1 MNGYELRNSF
11 NISWNCFNFKR
22 GKMIVEK
29 FNLKDESFI
38 YVIVN
43 FWFKTGLETS
53 RNYDYCSLKDWLEG
67 IME

>member
-1 MNGYELRNSF
+1 
-11 NISWNCFNFKR
+11 
-22 GKMIVEK
+22 MIVEK